1 MDSIGI
7 GLIGTGFMGKCH
19 ALAFNAVK
27 ATMGD
32 VPRPRLTVLC
42 DVDAAHTAQKA
53 SDFGFARHTTDWRA
67 VIADP
72 EVDLVSITTPN
83 AQHREMAIAALE
95 AGKHVYCEK
104 PMALT
109 LADAEA
115 MAAAARKARGRTRL
129 GYNYT
134 VNPAIQ
140 HARRLVHEGAIGR
153 LLHVRGQVDEDYMA
167 DPDLPWSWRCRAA
180 DAGLGTLGDITC
192 HLVSLLHG
200 LVGRIT
206 SLSADIAVAY
216 PQRPMKDEPG
226 KFGTVEN
233 EDIAQAL
240 VRFENGVTGVLSSS
254 RAAHGRKSLIR
265 IELHGSH
272 GMITFDQERMNEL
285 ELYVAEGDAATRG
298 FRTILTGPAHPPY
311 GQFCPA
317 PGHQLGFNELKVIE
331 AAEFLRAIAAHTP
344 IAFDFEEGL
353 AVERVIHGFVRSA
366 EERRWVDL

>member
-1 MDSIGI
+1 MDTIGI

-32 VPRPRLTVLC
+32 VPRPRLAVLC
-42 DVDAAHTAQKA
+42 DVDAAHAAQKA
-53 SDFGFARHTTDWRA
+53 GEFGFARHSTDWRA

-72 EVDLVSITTPN
+72 DVDLVSITTPN
-83 AQHREMAIAALE
+83 GQHREMAVAALE

-115 MAAAARKARGRTRL
+115 MAAAARTARGRTRL

-140 HARRLVHEGAIGR
+140 HARRLLREGAIGR

-167 DPDLPWSWRCRAA
+167 DADLPWSWRCRIAE
-180 DAGLGTLGDITC
+180 AGLGTLGDITC
-192 HLVSLLHG
+192 HLVSLVHVLA
-200 LVGRIT
+200 GRIA
-206 SLSADIAVAY
+206 SLSADIAIAY
-216 PQRPMKDEPG
+216 PERPMKDRPG
-226 KFGTVEN
+226 ETGTVEN
-233 EDIAQAL
+233 EDIAQAI
-240 VRFENGVTGVLSSS
+240 VRLESGVTGVLASS

-265 IELHGSH
+265 IELHGTR
-272 GMITFDQERMNEL
+272 GMLAFDQERMNEL
-285 ELYVAEGDAATRG
+285 QLYMAEGDPATRG
-298 FRTILTGPAHPPY
+298 FRTILTGPLHPPY

-317 PGHQLGFNELKVIE
+317 PGHQLGFNDLKVIE
-331 AAEFLRAIAAHTP
+331 AAEFLRAIASHEP
-344 IAFDFEEGL
+344 NAFDFAEGL

-366 EERRWVDL
+366 QERRWVDV